1 MLNLGSA
8 FQPPAKIERDTDYS
22 VGTAHTFRSE
32 LLGEKKTDYIPGG
45 MTVQM
50 DEHHHKQS

>member
-1 MLNLGSA
+1 LLNLGSA